1 MKFSPQYG
9 TFYPDDLRPDA
20 LPDDVIDVS
29 EEDHFAAVN
38 RQPGETL
45 VVTDGRLYIAPRR

>member
-29 EEDHFAAVN
+29 AEDHFAAVN